1 MKLVY
6 ILLALSVVFYL
17 TKNMALSFISALFA
31 ILFFYREREY
41 FQLEPIQN
49 NAVPQSRKCKC
60 KNKCTCK
67 KQVNKVKSYVPYT
80 ISPYLEVPYTHGNVT
95 GTDGAAET
103 HQGVDSK
110 YPPTDLNIFFNNVA
124 RPEYCEQG
132 NAMYS
137 TDLGCIKVRPD
148 QIRNLSSRG
157 HNADPNH
164 VV

>member
-17 TKNMALSFISALFA
+17 TKNMALSFVSVLFA
-31 ILFFYREREY
+31 VLFFYREREY
-41 FQLEPIQN
+41 YQLEPIQN
-49 NAVPQSRKCKC
+49 NAVPQTP
-60 KNKCTCK
+60 NGK

-95 GTDGAAET
+95 GSDGAAET
-103 HQGVDSK
+103 HQEVDSK

-148 QIRNLSSRG
+148 QVRNLSSRG

>member
-17 TKNMALSFISALFA
+17 TKNMALSFVSVLFA
-31 ILFFYREREY
+31 VLFFYREREY

-49 NAVPQSRKCKC
+49 NAVPQTP
-60 KNKCTCK
+60 NGK

-95 GTDGAAET
+95 GSDGAAET
-103 HQGVDSK
+103 HQEVDSK

-148 QIRNLSSRG
+148 QVRNLSSRG